1 MPVAQEA
8 RRGVLLVVFMVCRL
22 WAIAVGAEPPKLEVS
37 ATYPESGST
46 GTMHYANSVK
56 IALGTLK
63 PLVLKGGE
71 DFGMPMPGPQYRLD
85 DKHFV
90 LLAWASVG
98 AGMEDLHALLIEVRG
113 KALVLAKE
121 LVLMTDRPSAGMVVR
136 PAGPGKLELGVVDP
150 GEFMHDEENW
160 YYSAGR
166 QTLHA
171 AAIRKLPYDDYVPA
185 DGDTVYAPPFGKLPE
200 GRTAW
205 ITVTA
210 RGFAFPERKG
220 SAP

>member
-1 MPVAQEA
+1 MLEAPAA
-8 RRGVLLVVFMVCRL
+8 RRISLIGALMVTL
-22 WAIAVGAEPPKLEVS
+22 GIAAVGAEPPKLEVS

-56 IALGTLK
+56 IALGKLE
-63 PLVLKGGE
+63 PLVLEGGE
-71 DFGMPMPGPQYRLD
+71 DFGVPMPGPQYRLD

-150 GEFMHDEENW
+150 GEFMHDEEDW

-171 AAIRKLPYDDYVPA
+171 AAIRKLPYQEYKKA
-185 DGDTVYAPPFGKLPE
+185 EGDTVYAPPFGKLPE
-200 GRTAW
+200 GRIAW